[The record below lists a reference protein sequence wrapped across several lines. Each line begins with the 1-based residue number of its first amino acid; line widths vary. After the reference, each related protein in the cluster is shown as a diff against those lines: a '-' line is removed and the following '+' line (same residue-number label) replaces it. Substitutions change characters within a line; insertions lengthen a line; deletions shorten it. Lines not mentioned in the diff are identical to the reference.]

1 MIKNTALVLVANGI
15 LRYLFFQKIFGQIYV
30 RAVIYQILYFT
41 MRNKK
46 WSNWKQSRIVKFLLM
61 HFRTGRYVE
70 LIFQCMFYIK
80 MCIKQLEI
88 ASTCCPTFYDYNNK
102 RCRLSSS
109 FKKTWYDLRSHLDV
123 LQSIIQLNC
132 SR

>member
-1 MIKNTALVLVANGI
+1 MQLRVIRNNKETRNIKTLVWLHILLCLLICKLQEIQCNIDKQYHSCMIKNTALILVANGI

-70 LIFQCMFYIK
+70 LIFQCMF
-80 MCIKQLEI
+80 L
-88 ASTCCPTFYDYNNK
+88 
-102 RCRLSSS
+102 
-109 FKKTWYDLRSHLDV
+109 FKK
-123 LQSIIQLNC
+123 C
-132 SR
+132 A